1 MGDEQL
7 PRPLGNVLFI
17 TLDQYRADCIGA
29 LGHPLV
35 ETPNLDR
42 LVRDGVSFLR
52 HHANAAPCG
61 PSRATLYT
69 GLYAMNHHVVG
80 NGTPMDARLTN
91 IALEA
96 RRLGHEPALFGYTD
110 QSVDPRTVAPD
121 DPRLQSYEGV
131 LPGFDPV
138 LDFPSTPLTP
148 WLPWLAE
155 RGYDVPDDPQAIYER
170 ADVSVPEG
178 RGETWRP
185 ARYAAEHTESAFLS
199 DRLIAWLEAQDGPW
213 FAHASYLRP
222 HPPYLVPEPWN
233 DRYDPADVPE
243 PVGCATREEEMAIH
257 PLAKRAI
264 RFVGAAE
271 HELDRRQLAATYFGM
286 IGEVDHQV
294 GRVLDH
300 LEATGSL
307 DDTLVV
313 LTSDHGEL
321 LNDHWLTEKLGW
333 YPEAYRVPLIVRDPK
348 APPAARGRRVEA
360 TTEHVD
366 VAPTILE
373 WLGGEV
379 PVSWDGRSLLPFVH
393 GDGTSP
399 ERWRTS
405 AHWQWDFRS
414 PVHPAYEA
422 KLGATSDEMGLD
434 VLQTERWLY
443 VHLGPD
449 ALPDL
454 LFDLDDDPHL
464 TQDRTTDPACATA
477 LADCR
482 GELLSWRMRHA
493 ERTLANQLV
502 TPMGLITLDVPR
514 VG

>member
-1 MGDEQL
+1 M
-7 PRPLGNVLFI
+7 PLGNVLFI
-17 TLDQYRADCIGA
+17 TLDQYRGDCIGA
-29 LGHPLV
+29 LGHPVV

-42 LVRDGVSFLR
+42 LVHDGVSFTR
-52 HHANAAPCG
+52 HVANTAPCG

-69 GLYAMNHHVVG
+69 GLYAMNHRSVG
-80 NGTPMDARLTN
+80 NGTPLDARLTN

-96 RRLGHEPALFGYTD
+96 RALGYDPALFGYTD
-110 QSVDPRTVAPD
+110 TSVDPRTVATD
-121 DPRLQSYEGV
+121 DPRLLSYEGV

-138 LDFPSTPLTP
+138 LDFPSDPLTP
-148 WLPWLAE
+148 WLPWLAA
-155 RGYDVPDDPQAIYER
+155 RGYEIPDEPQRIYEPQ
-170 ADVSVPEG
+170 DVAIPAG

-185 ARYAAEHTESAFLS
+185 ARYAAEHTESAFLTEH
-199 DRLIAWLEAQDGPW
+199 LLTWLGEQDGPW

-233 DRYDPADVPE
+233 DRYDPADVP
-243 PVGCATREEEMAIH
+243 PAVGCATREEEMAIH
-257 PLAKRAI
+257 PIAKRAI

-300 LEATGSL
+300 LEAAGTL

-333 YPEAYRVPLIVRDPK
+333 WPEAYRVPLIIRDPA
-348 APPAARGRRVEA
+348 APTEARGRRVEA

-366 VAPTILE
+366 VAPTVLE
-373 WLGGEV
+373 WMGGDV
-379 PVSWDGRSLLPFVH
+379 PASWDGRSLLPFLAAEP
-393 GDGTSP
+393 TTP
-399 ERWRTS
+399 ERWRTD
-405 AHWQWDFRS
+405 AHWQWDFRD
-414 PVHPAYEA
+414 PVTQTYEHRI
-422 KLGATSDEMGLD
+422 GATTDEMSMD
-434 VLQTERWLY
+434 VLMGERWLY
-443 VHLGPD
+443 VHVAARD
-449 ALPDL
+449 LPDL
-454 LFDLDDDPHL
+454 LFDLDEDPHL
-464 TQDRTTDPACATA
+464 TRDRATDPTCATT

-482 GELLSWRMRHA
+482 GELLSWRMRHDD
-493 ERTLANQLV
+493 RTLTNQLV
-502 TPMGLITLDVPR
+502 TPMGLIDTRVPR